1 MDVAEAKEPPAF
13 LTSPLQRTKS
23 ERIRGPRGR
32 SRCRLIPHSS
42 RSQAAA
48 QQPSGKLMI
57 FGKQAARPGPVVQCL
72 ALFANQLP
80 ARVTQ
85 EAVAP
90 RRWLSFTVKCLEF
103 CSGSS

>member
-1 MDVAEAKEPPAF
+1 
-13 LTSPLQRTKS
+13 
-23 ERIRGPRGR
+23 
-32 SRCRLIPHSS
+32 
-42 RSQAAA
+42 
-48 QQPSGKLMI
+48 MI

-90 RRWLSFTVKCLEF
+90 RSWLAFTVKGLGF
-103 CSGSS
+103 CSGSSMKDSDTLMALA